1 MNNAAQRIVKRM
13 ILYAFASALVSLV
26 FHFCH
31 CFPLK
36 FPCGMLCPSSFLH
49 WQVVTFCQRRK
60 LSNPIP
66 SFLSTLCFAFHFWL
80 HFWVLFETFW
90 TFSQAFYPSDPSG
103 FSMFFFMPRFP
114 GLWSS
119 CSIEKSAARLAG
131 QACHDCG
138 SVRLATLPLAQGHQ
152 PGRQALARIA
162 REVTQK
168 YRAKRSRSIMIT
180 PHPHYVADKTLNS
193 SVPIHLGTLLA
204 ARYQKTCCASCTKSF
219 VNARMAEKLC
229 TLN

>member
-1 MNNAAQRIVKRM
+1 MITGKIKQKHEQRCTENRQKDDSLRFCICSC
-13 ILYAFASALVSLV
+13 ILV

-180 PHPHYVADKTLNS
+180 SPSLRS
-193 SVPIHLGTLLA
+193 
-204 ARYQKTCCASCTKSF
+204 
-219 VNARMAEKLC
+219 
-229 TLN
+229 